1 MLRKVTIAA
10 VMALTAGAVGITGID
25 TGQAFPIAAPQ
36 AAPAATTSDGL
47 QLAAYKR
54 KKVVVR
60 KGGHA
65 YRRGGYAYRRGGHVA
80 RRWTYSARFGH
91 RYHYRRAGYG
101 YYYGGW
107 WYPRPW
113 WSVGVGVYPSPYY
126 GGCRKVVKY
135 YPHKKVVRRVCY

>member
-47 QLAAYKR
+47 QLAAYVKR

-60 KGGHA
+60 K
-65 YRRGGYAYRRGGHVA
+65 RGHVTK
-80 RRWTYSARFGH
+80 RFVYTKRYGPRYRYRHGRYTYFYG
-91 RYHYRRAGYG
+91 G
-101 YYYGGW
+101 YYYA
-107 WYPRPW
+107 RPW
-113 WSVGVGVYPSPYY
+113 WTLGVGVYPRPYY
-126 GGCRKVVKY
+126 GCRTVVRY
-135 YPHKKVVRRVCY
+135 YPHKKVVHRVCH